1 MKGLV
6 ILFIFGLFL
15 FITPS
20 TAFSTSNCYPTD
32 NLIFEGDTLAAY
44 KSSLEVPN
52 SGVKIGLKEYNPCGR
67 GKLMIFENVIDTYL
81 QREVELFEIQ
91 LGKDLGVLNDYEVI
105 PLSLESDGFTLVIYK
120 KGEST
125 SLVDGEYLRIIGFS
139 DSEELPI
146 ITSPPPPTS
155 NPPPAEMETTCE
167 LPAPD
172 DMSDFFVYIP
182 GFSISTDS
190 DKVINKER
198 FALGGTRTR
207 YAERTY
213 EAENF
218 KVVIGITFYQNEN
231 VAASDALVYP
241 TKVTS
246 KNWVETTLQDHLSH
260 QKIISSYTSENI
272 EYTVDIRI
280 VDNCYKIR
288 GFWHDYRKKSYDV
301 GPRLEEGENRVT
313 AIVESIVEKIDGDY
327 YGNAETPTALPKQ
340 TMLPSTTR
348 PPSATEP
355 STTSTSTS
363 STTTSTTSYIYFSPQ
378 TAPSTSEPVKESLN
392 LSVRER
398 IKDLRSSYDFS
409 ADSKKI
415 ALAIFFLTLIVAYLK
430 D

>member
-1 MKGLV
+1 
-6 ILFIFGLFL
+6 
-15 FITPS
+15 
-20 TAFSTSNCYPTD
+20 
-32 NLIFEGDTLAAY
+32 
-44 KSSLEVPN
+44 
-52 SGVKIGLKEYNPCGR
+52 
-67 GKLMIFENVIDTYL
+67 
-81 QREVELFEIQ
+81 
-91 LGKDLGVLNDYEVI
+91 
-105 PLSLESDGFTLVIYK
+105 
-120 KGEST
+120 
-125 SLVDGEYLRIIGFS
+125 
-139 DSEELPI
+139 
-146 ITSPPPPTS
+146 
-155 NPPPAEMETTCE
+155 
-167 LPAPD
+167 
-172 DMSDFFVYIP
+172 
-182 GFSISTDS
+182 
-190 DKVINKER
+190 
-198 FALGGTRTR
+198 
-207 YAERTY
+207 
-213 EAENF
+213 
-218 KVVIGITFYQNEN
+218 
-231 VAASDALVYP
+231 
-241 TKVTS
+241 
-246 KNWVETTLQDHLSH
+246 LSH